1 MHAAHIVKSQIST
14 VSAVFVSPINYTYP
28 FTIVLSLTTLPA
40 DFKASCSLS
49 EWYTLTILV
58 TLAFGFSL
66 LNIGRIKSWLNLLN
80 LKRDW
85 NNSLQYIAWKYFM
98 IFSSVE
104 FFSKLTFSKNYFR
117 NIIRVLNS
125 FGSRSGPTFCRAWSG
140 SILLTKAISRR
151 HWKVSYHIWPN

>member
-1 MHAAHIVKSQIST
+1 M

-85 NNSLQYIAWKYFM
+85 NSLEYIGGKYFM
-98 IFSSVE
+98 IFCCLKI
-104 FFSKLTFSKNYFR
+104 FFKTNIFKKLLQEYHQSGKQ
-117 NIIRVLNS
+117 
-125 FGSRSGPTFCRAWSG
+125 FGSRSGLTFCWAWSG
-140 SILLTKAISRR
+140 SILLTKAIRR
-151 HWKVSYHIWPN
+151 WDWNLSYHIWAN